1 MTGWLSVWSVSRM
14 RRMSQEM
21 APSPSAPE
29 TEMLL
34 DVMFGRVILVTFAPC
49 HAGRGRGR
57 GGAQFRAIIT
67 GQRLAEFN
75 KTTIS
80 WSGGI
85 FDRENTKH
93 LSQIAVVFFA
103 RVLKLWCWSWIS
115 HWDCWP
121 LRNNAANYK
130 RICPEMFRECLIWDV
145 LRCIGRSHASIART
159 KLSVTHNF
167 DELSK
172 LSQQQWH

>member
-1 MTGWLSVWSVSRM
+1 
-14 RRMSQEM
+14 M

-93 LSQIAVVFFA
+93 LSQIAVVF
-103 RVLKLWCWSWIS
+103 
-115 HWDCWP
+115 
-121 LRNNAANYK
+121 
-130 RICPEMFRECLIWDV
+130 ICPGVEIVMLV
-145 LRCIGRSHASIART
+145 LDISLRLLATAQQCS
-159 KLSVTHNF
+159 
-167 DELSK
+167 EL
-172 LSQQQWH
+172 